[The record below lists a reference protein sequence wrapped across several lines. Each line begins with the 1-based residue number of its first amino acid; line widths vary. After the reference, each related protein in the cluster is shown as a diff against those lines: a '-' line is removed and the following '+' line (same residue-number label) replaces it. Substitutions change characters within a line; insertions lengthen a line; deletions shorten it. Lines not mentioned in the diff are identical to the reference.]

1 MFEIFRG
8 WLESFDKVVH
18 APTQKRVLSRGNYL
32 WNLMTEQDLEHCD
45 INVLLDA
52 SRYFYPYKLAFDN
65 IEKNQRR
72 SMKRHS
78 RELLNLIKQSFQSNL
93 FYKQKASEIVN
104 KVKPDFELGDP
115 AREIEALILCDGS
128 VRPMGSGCGFVL
140 KSTTPSRAAEPIE
153 VKVSVPCG
161 VKNSLKAEWMAMVYA
176 LKTASALGLKSIRVH
191 VDAMGL
197 CDLLKGKASLSWSVE
212 EAELLEAACQFEHLE
227 VLKVP
232 RVFNFEADRLA
243 FSAAS

>member
-1 MFEIFRG
+1 
-8 WLESFDKVVH
+8 
-18 APTQKRVLSRGNYL
+18 
-32 WNLMTEQDLEHCD
+32 MTEKGLEHCD

-52 SRYFYPYKLAFDN
+52 SRYFYPYKLAFEN
-65 IEKNQRR
+65 IEKSQRR
-72 SMKRHS
+72 SMRRHS

-93 FYKQKASEIVN
+93 FYKQKASEVVN

-115 AREIEALILCDGS
+115 SREIEALILCDGS
-128 VRPMGSGCGFVL
+128 VRPHGSGCGFVL
-140 KSTTPSRAAEPIE
+140 KTAGTDEQSNAME
-153 VKVSVPCG
+153 VKVAVPCG

-176 LKTASALGLKSIRVH
+176 LKTASALGFKSIRVH
-191 VDAMGL
+191 VDAMSL

-212 EAELLEAACQFEHLE
+212 EAELLEAACLFEHLE

-243 FSAAS
+243 FSAAGD